1 VIVPG
6 YVFPLMMVVGAAL
19 ALIAAW
25 AQFSLL
31 RGAGLVAA
39 KPFSVATHDA
49 DQNAFTELRASPRW
63 KQVRLMLWA
72 GSFLLILGG
81 LMQIPEVLR

>member
-1 VIVPG
+1 MVVPG

-19 ALIAAW
+19 ALYSAW
-25 AQFSLL
+25 AQFNLL
-31 RGAGLVAA
+31 RGAGLGAQ
-39 KPFSVATHDA
+39 KPFSVANYNA
-49 DQNAFTELRASPRW
+49 DHNAFTALRASPRW
-63 KQVRLMLWA
+63 KQMRLMLWT